1 MLAEAPHSR
10 YYGDMLQG
18 WKDWLV
24 RFLLWSQKYTKT
36 DMLYLARGGFSSAVT
51 QIAGIV
57 VSLLLAVAISHFV
70 PKESYGTYKY
80 VLSIVGILSLFSLNS
95 IGSAVFQS
103 AAQGFDGVLA
113 RAFWA
118 NIRWSAVVF
127 VGAFLLAAYYF
138 LMGNNTLAAGI
149 LIGGSLSPLLAS
161 ASLFNSFLGGKKD
174 FRRQAFYGVADVA
187 IPVLVLIGVVM
198 LTSNPIVLV
207 ATYFIT
213 NTVAALYFYRR
224 TLDAY
229 RSQVHAQDEDML
241 HYSKHLSVMG
251 IVNGIANY
259 IDQILIFHFLGGA
272 QLAVYNFA
280 IALPDQL
287 KSPAK
292 NIGAILQP
300 RFVAHTGRE
309 IQKNMGRKLLLMF
322 AGSISVTVLYILV
335 APEIYHY
342 LFPKYADAAKY
353 SQLYALWMLTI
364 SLDPV
369 STYLVARKLTS
380 ELYINT
386 AVYSVF
392 QLVGVTIGVLMW
404 GIAGVIIA
412 RILTRIAVSATNY
425 ILYRR
430 AITREIAFGSA

>member
-1 MLAEAPHSR
+1 MMKERLIR
-10 YYGDMLQG
+10 
-18 WKDWLV
+18 V
-24 RFLLWSQKYTKT
+24 LLWSQRYTKT

-51 QIAGIV
+51 QVVGII

-70 PKESYGTYKY
+70 PKESYGVYKY
-80 VLSIVGILSLFSLNS
+80 ILSVVGILSLFSLNS

-113 RAFWA
+113 RAFWD
-118 NIRWSAVVF
+118 NIRWSAAVF
-127 VGAFLLAAYYF
+127 VGAFLFAAYYF
-138 LMGNNTLAAGI
+138 IMGNNTLAAGI

-161 ASLFNSFLGGKKD
+161 ASLFSSFLGGKKD
-174 FRRQAFYGVADVA
+174 FRRQAFYGIIDVA
-187 IPVLVLIGVVM
+187 VPVLILIGVVM
-198 LTSNPIVLV
+198 LTSNPVIL
-207 ATYFIT
+207 AAMYFIT

-229 RSQVHAQDEDML
+229 RSHVHAQDESML
-241 HYSKHLSVMG
+241 HYSKHLSLMG
-251 IVNGIANY
+251 IINGIANY
-259 IDQILIFHFLGGA
+259 VDQILIFHFLGGA

-300 RFVAHTGRE
+300 RFVAHSGRE

-322 AGSISVTVLYILV
+322 AGSVSVTILYV
-335 APEIYHY
+335 VTAPEIYHY
-342 LFPKYADAAKY
+342 LFPKYTDAAKY

-364 SLDPV
+364 TLDPV

-392 QLVGVTIGVLMW
+392 QLVGVTVGVLLW
-404 GIAGVIIA
+404 GIAGVIVA
-412 RILTRIAVSATNY
+412 RIFTRIAVSATNY

-430 AITREIAFGSA
+430 AIAREIALESA